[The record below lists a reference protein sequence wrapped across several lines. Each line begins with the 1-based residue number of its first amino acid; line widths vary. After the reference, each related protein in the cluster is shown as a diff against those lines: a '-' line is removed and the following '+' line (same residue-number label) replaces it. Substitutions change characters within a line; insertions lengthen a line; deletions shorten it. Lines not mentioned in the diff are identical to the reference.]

1 MIKKTPKIGKIV
13 KYDGCKV
20 YLSKLIYE
28 KNIRSNGEFY
38 IDNIF
43 NDLIDL
49 NIKIFCVD
57 KYHCW
62 GTPEDL
68 NNYLREIL

>member
-28 KNIRSNGEFY
+28 KNMRKKPILGSKFSY
-38 IDNIF
+38 LKCIF
-43 NDLIDL
+43 FFCIS
-49 NIKIFCVD
+49 KIASKD
-57 KYHCW
+57 
-62 GTPEDL
+62 PESISQNL
-68 NNYLREIL
+68 EKLE